1 MRIRTGIL
9 AWLVV
14 LPAALNAQQPAPPAA
29 APQKPAAQQA
39 PAYQPIVIYRIDLNP
54 TGSAFSI
61 DEPKLVDDRW
71 VFHSLPD
78 RTLERVPKERIKAI
92 TRRSRDFDKEVV
104 WRVEFV
110 PNGQMLLSEEPVKKG
125 ANYLLKPWKGGTLV
139 SIAQAEVKTITRV
152 TGMDAFRAEEEELG
166 VKLLEGEAHFRHDI
180 PDAPPAG
187 PGPGAP
193 AAAAPGGK
201 PAQGNWTYQG
211 QPGASDAYAPASG
224 TQARP
229 GDTPKAPEPTR
240 PPN

>member
-14 LPAALNAQQPAPPAA
+14 LSTSLGAQQPAPAGPA
-29 APQKPAAQQA
+29 PQQA

-110 PNGQMLLSEEPVKKG
+110 PNGRMLLSEEPVKKG
-125 ANYLLKPWKGGTLV
+125 TNYLLKPWKGGTLV
-139 SIAQAEVKTITRV
+139 SIAQVEVKTITRV

-180 PDAPPAG
+180 PDAAPAG
-187 PGPGAP
+187 PAPG

-201 PAQGNWTYQG
+201 PAPGNWTYQG

-224 TQARP
+224 TQSRP
-229 GDTPKAPEPTR
+229 GDVPKAPESTR